1 MLPRKHILVVEDDPD
16 LARVLT
22 RAFRAR
28 RLEAVSVRD
37 ADEAIAAARKQPPD
51 YAILDL
57 RLGERS
63 GLALI
68 RPIKVINPAAR
79 VLVLTGYASIATAVD
94 SIKLGACQYLAKP
107 AYIDEIVCAL
117 GIDGGGAADID
128 GAVMPGGKRGFGDLE
143 WKHIMHMLRSLGGN
157 ISAAARALG
166 MHRRTLQRKLS
177 ARETALRRGP
187 KEAGR
192 KVPQRRRM
200 TPSD

>member
-37 ADEAIAAARKQPPD
+37 ADEAMAAARRQPPD

-68 RPIKVINPAAR
+68 RPLKAINPAAR

-94 SIKLGACQYLAKP
+94 SIKLGACHYMAKP
-107 AYIDEIVCAL
+107 AYVDEIVSAL
-117 GIDGGGAADID
+117 GIAADGTDDEGAA
-128 GAVMPGGKRGFGDLE
+128 AAASRRGFGNLA
-143 WKHIMHMLRSLGGN
+143 WKHILHTLHRHGGN
-157 ISAAARALG
+157 ISATARVLG
-166 MHRRTLQRKLS
+166 MHRRTLQRKLA
-177 ARETALRRGP
+177 ARGAAETPPKATRKASRRSTGSS
-187 KEAGR
+187 G
-192 KVPQRRRM
+192 
-200 TPSD
+200 

>member
-37 ADEAIAAARKQPPD
+37 ADEAMAAARRQPPD

-68 RPIKVINPAAR
+68 RPLKAINPAAR

-94 SIKLGACQYLAKP
+94 SIKLGACHYMAKP
-107 AYIDEIVCAL
+107 AYVDEIVSAL
-117 GIDGGGAADID
+117 GIAADGADDGGTTAAE
-128 GAVMPGGKRGFGDLE
+128 GGKRGFGGLE
-143 WKHIMHMLRSLGGN
+143 WKHIMRTLREQDGN
-157 ISAAARALG
+157 ISAAARMLG
-166 MHRRTLQRKLS
+166 MHRRTLQRRL
-177 ARETALRRGP
+177 TAQGKDMVAAVRQR
-187 KEAGR
+187 AS
-192 KVPQRRRM
+192 RRRR
-200 TPSD
+200 TSPGGD